1 VEIDCFRP
9 SFPVDC
15 TDSKIGLCSPPVPV
29 NFAASLEWCGGAS
42 ARPAGHR
49 NRAARERRRNPGFG
63 RRTGKSRNAIWAGR
77 RRENRR
83 GREWRELERT
93 GRKEGEGRG
102 RKLEETE
109 EEAEENVTEP
119 ATGKTKTEAEY
130 YPEEIRV
137 EGGGERTWK
146 RCEERSG
153 ENWRELDARKGKEG
167 EGSGGKH
174 EWTRAERSV
183 EEAVSDR
190 GENWRELD
198 ARKGKEGEG
207 SGEREGGGN
216 APGERR

>member
-1 VEIDCFRP
+1 M
-9 SFPVDC
+9 
-15 TDSKIGLCSPPVPV
+15 
-29 NFAASLEWCGGAS
+29 
-42 ARPAGHR
+42 
-49 NRAARERRRNPGFG
+49 
-63 RRTGKSRNAIWAGR
+63 WAGR

-83 GREWRELERT
+83 GREWRELGRT

-119 ATGKTKTEAEY
+119 FGGKTQTEAEY

-137 EGGGERTWK
+137 EGRGERTWK

-153 ENWRELDARKGKEG
+153 ETDGNRTQGRGRNGKEA
-167 EGSGGKH
+167 EGNTSGRGRRDPWRKLYR
-174 EWTRAERSV
+174 TVERTG
-183 EEAVSDR
+183 R
-190 GENWRELD
+190 
-198 ARKGKEGEG
+198 KEGEG

>member
-1 VEIDCFRP
+1 MEINYFRP

-15 TDSKIGLCSPPVPV
+15 TDSEIGLCIPPVPDD
-29 NFAASLEWCGGAS
+29 FAASLEWCGGAS

-49 NRAARERRRNPGFG
+49 NRAARERRRNPGSG

-130 YPEEIRV
+130 YPEEICA
-137 EGGGERTWK
+137 EGGGEQTWK

-153 ENWRELDARKGKEG
+153 ETDGNWTQGRGRNGKEAEGNTSGRGRRDPWRKLYRIVERTGRKEG
-167 EGSGGKH
+167 EG
-174 EWTRAERSV
+174 
-183 EEAVSDR
+183 
-190 GENWRELD
+190 N
-198 ARKGKEGEG
+198 
-207 SGEREGGGN
+207 GEREGGGN
-216 APGERR
+216 APRERR

>member
-1 VEIDCFRP
+1 VGALRRDLRATETEPRE
-9 SFPVDC
+9 S
-15 TDSKIGLCSPPVPV
+15 
-29 NFAASLEWCGGAS
+29 GGGT
-42 ARPAGHR
+42 RDPEG
-49 NRAARERRRNPGFG
+49 ER
-63 RRTGKSRNAIWAGR
+63 GKSRNAMWAGR

-83 GREWRELERT
+83 GREWRELGRT

-119 ATGKTKTEAEY
+119 FGGKTQTEAEY

-153 ENWRELDARKGKEG
+153 ETDGNRTQGRGRNGKEA
-167 EGSGGKH
+167 EGNTSGRGRRDPWRKLYR
-174 EWTRAERSV
+174 TVERTG
-183 EEAVSDR
+183 R
-190 GENWRELD
+190 
-198 ARKGKEGEG
+198 KEGEG